1 MPPPDAE
8 ALQLLEGVDET
19 LLVGDYFDDFDW
31 EGRAADPDQSAED
44 FLSAL

>member
-1 MPPPDAE
+1 MPAPDAA

-19 LLVGDYFDDFDW
+19 QLVGDYFDGFDW

-44 FLSAL
+44 FLAAL